1 MHEACSYSGEQVLGR
16 RCSNEE
22 PPPAPCRA
30 GSLTQGQL
38 ECSRGSKEPLPCRLQ
53 PTVSQET
60 ADRPV
65 GIPEGSGPGSPG
77 TRTNSRPV
85 TVFVNIAASPCTHPT
100 ARPTGPGSCGHPLP
114 ARYPWQVMAFL
125 PLWICTCGL
134 LRRDKV

>member
-53 PTVSQET
+53 PTVSRET

-65 GIPEGSGPGSPG
+65 GIPEGSGPVDPDKLATSDSVCKHCCFSLHTPH
-77 TRTNSRPV
+77 SQAHRPWFLRPPPPSSV
-85 TVFVNIAASPCTHPT
+85 PLASH
-100 ARPTGPGSCGHPLP
+100 GLP
-114 ARYPWQVMAFL
+114 ASLDMHMWSFKA
-125 PLWICTCGL
+125 
-134 LRRDKV
+134 